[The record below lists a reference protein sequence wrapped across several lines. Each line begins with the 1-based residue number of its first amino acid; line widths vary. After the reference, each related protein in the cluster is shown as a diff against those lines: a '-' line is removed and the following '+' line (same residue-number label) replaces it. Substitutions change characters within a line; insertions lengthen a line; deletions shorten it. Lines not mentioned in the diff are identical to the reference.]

1 MKYKKKMKTKNSL
14 TSSQQTCRGCT
25 LRKKNSQNTFPYI
38 HNNFIVFNVEEN
50 RKNGF

>member
-1 MKYKKKMKTKNSL
+1 MKKKQFNFKPTNMQGLHIK
-14 TSSQQTCRGCT
+14 
-25 LRKKNSQNTFPYI
+25 KKNSQNTFPYI